1 LTTARGIDA
10 RLRRRRRINRSAIKW
25 IACLSLIPAA
35 LLLLAQLIAPPQ
47 GVALSA
53 RARAFNRL
61 KNRTELPLASDFDE
75 RVTLAELLR
84 PGDDRER
91 WSASRAAAVEG
102 YVIEVWEGGAE
113 SANSFSFFR
122 RDTHIEV
129 GPRPD
134 SPRRE
139 RLIVEVTPPLRDLVK
154 GQGADWSNAAL
165 ARELKGR
172 RCRFEGWL
180 LFDFNHAVGS
190 ENVRPGASSNWRAT
204 AWEIHPVTSVKVLT
218 EPYQSPK
225 VEAAPLN

>member
-1 LTTARGIDA
+1 M
-10 RLRRRRRINRSAIKW
+10 NRSSIKW
-25 IACLSLIPAA
+25 VACVALTLAA
-35 LLLLAQLIAPPQ
+35 LLLLVQLIAPPE
-47 GVALSA
+47 GVALSGG
-53 RARAFNRL
+53 ARAFNRL
-61 KNRTELPLASDFDE
+61 KNRTELPRASDFDE

-102 YVIEVWEGGAE
+102 YVIDVWRGGVE

-129 GPRPD
+129 GARPD
-134 SPRRE
+134 SPRWE
-139 RLIVEVTPPLRDLVK
+139 RLILEVTPPLRDLVK
-154 GQGADWSNAAL
+154 GQGMDWSHAAL

-180 LFDFNHAVGS
+180 LFDFNHADES
-190 ENVRPGASSNWRAT
+190 ENIRPGASSNWRAT
-204 AWEIHPVTSVKVLT
+204 AWEIHPVTSFKVLT